1 MERLQKIIASSGYTS
16 RRKAEDLIKQGKVTV
31 DGTLVTELGYKAS
44 DGAEIIVD
52 GIKLNKE
59 DKVYYLLNKPRG
71 VVTTTSDEKGRKNVI
86 DLINDNRR
94 IYPVGRLDYD
104 TTGALIL
111 TNDGDFANN
120 LMHPKNEIDKVYIA
134 KINGFLTPSDI
145 MNLKN
150 GVVIDGIKTS
160 KAKIRVRKI
169 DKETK
174 TSIVELVI
182 HEGRNHQVK
191 NMFKALGYDV
201 LKLKRER
208 IAFLDVKNL
217 SSGEYRVLNPKEIKQ
232 LYVLTQ
238 QKNTR
243 KN

>member
-1 MERLQKIIASSGYTS
+1 MERLQKVIAASGFAS
-16 RRKAEDLIKQGKVTV
+16 RRKAEELIAQGKVMV
-31 DGTLVTELGYKAS
+31 DGHLITELGYKVS

-71 VVTTTSDEKGRKNVI
+71 VVTTTNDDKGRKTVT
-86 DLINDNRR
+86 DLIDDKRR

-111 TNDGDFANN
+111 TNDGEFANN
-120 LMHPKNEIDKVYIA
+120 LMHPRNEIDKVYIA

-145 MNLKN
+145 VNLKN

-160 KAKIRVRKI
+160 KAKVKVRKTN
-169 DKETK
+169 KASR
-174 TSIVELVI
+174 TSIVELII

-208 IAFLDVKNL
+208 IAFLDVKSL
-217 SSGEYRVLNPKEIKQ
+217 SSGEYRMLNPKEIKQ

-243 KN
+243 

>member
-1 MERLQKIIASSGYTS
+1 MERLQKVIAASGITS
-16 RRKAEDLIKQGKVTV
+16 RRKAEVLITEGKVMV
-31 DGTLVTELGYKAS
+31 DGKVITELGYKVKEGS
-44 DGAEIIVD
+44 EIVVD
-52 GIKLNKE
+52 GIKINRE

-71 VVTTTSDEKGRKNVI
+71 VVTTTSDDKGRKTVTSLI
-86 DLINDNRR
+86 DDNRR

-111 TNDGDFANN
+111 TNDGEFANN

-145 MNLKN
+145 VTLKN
-150 GVVIDGIKTS
+150 GVIIDGRKTS
-160 KAKIRVRKI
+160 KAKVKVRKT
-169 DKETK
+169 DRENRS
-174 TSIVELVI
+174 SIIELTI

-191 NMFKALGYDV
+191 NMFSALGYEV
-201 LKLKRER
+201 LKLKRQR

-217 SSGEYRVLNPKEIKQ
+217 NSGEYRVLNPKEVKQ
-232 LYVLTQ
+232 LYALT

-243 KN
+243 